1 MLGPQS
7 CITWALPSTGPG
19 NQMQVFWKI
28 SKCSYPLSYLSRPW
42 NWYFDSSSAG
52 SLVTASWGLLIQCK
66 WEGVCRVGPPL
77 SQRLTGSCVSKQWV
91 SETAHGFT
99 LIDSLIW
106 SQDRTSNTCGKSSV
120 PHGHTQVYVGTPQSS
135 VWHFHRQ
142 VFGILNC
149 VSTASL
155 KNETG

>member
-7 CITWALPSTGPG
+7 CITWVLPSTGPG

-66 WEGVCRVGPPL
+66 WEGCVQGRSAIVPAAHRFMCVQTVGIRDSTWLYFNWFRWFDPKIEQATRVERVQFPMCTHRCMWEHPSHQCDISIDRCL
-77 SQRLTGSCVSKQWV
+77 VSSIVLVQ
-91 SETAHGFT
+91 H
-99 LIDSLIW
+99 
-106 SQDRTSNTCGKSSV
+106 
-120 PHGHTQVYVGTPQSS
+120 P
-135 VWHFHRQ
+135 
-142 VFGILNC
+142 
-149 VSTASL
+149 
-155 KNETG
+155 